1 MRYLDWVDSEDD
13 RLRFVRNLDWNL
25 LKVFSEIARSG
36 GVTRAAEVMSRQQPA
51 VSSALKRLEEH
62 LGIVLCHRGPSGF
75 ELTDQGKLLF
85 EVCTRFESD
94 LKALPGQLIELASH
108 FTTQIRVVTV
118 GSISFAPLDSALADF
133 ARAYP
138 YAEILINLAP
148 WRELEALLLNEEA
161 EFAVGPTSQHHD
173 GLTYTLLYV
182 EKNVPLCGSRHPLF
196 GETVSDPAALSG
208 EPFVLLGDSEADPVR
223 QYRESQGWGRNC
235 AAQSLDLNEVKRLV
249 IAGTAI
255 ALLPREFLELD
266 IASGSLWPLMS
277 PPSDAEV
284 DIYAITRAAGPKSQG
299 EKVFLEFLEN
309 ALEDRHIEGSE
320 V

>member
-51 VSSALKRLEEH
+51 VSSALKRLEEQ
-62 LGIVLCHRGPSGF
+62 LGIVLCRRGPAGF
-75 ELTDQGKLLF
+75 ELTDQGKLLS
-85 EVCTRFESD
+85 EICARFEAD
-94 LKALPGQLIELASH
+94 LKVLPEQFTEIASH
-108 FTTQIRVVTV
+108 FTAQIRVVTV
-118 GSISFAPLDSALADF
+118 GSISFEPLDSALADF
-133 ARAYP
+133 ARIYP

-161 EFAVGPTSQHHD
+161 EFAVGPASQHDD
-173 GLTYTLLYV
+173 GLSYTLLYR
-182 EKNVPLCGSRHPLF
+182 EKNVPLCGPRHPLF
-196 GETVSDPAALSG
+196 GRTVSDPVALSS
-208 EPFVLLGDSEADPVR
+208 EPFVLLGDSEAEPVR
-223 QYRESQGWGRNC
+223 QYRESLGWGQNC

-266 IASGSLWPLMS
+266 IASGGLWPLMD
-277 PPSDAEV
+277 PPPDAEV

-299 EKVFLEFLEN
+299 EKVFLEFIEN
-309 ALEDRHIEGSE
+309 ALEGRHLE
-320 V
+320 VPEE